1 MLIRRTT
8 ALSALTLMVIC
19 TSAMNA
25 LGKAVPQVCG
35 LLLEGH
41 NASEGAATV
50 SASFSQSYDAS
61 RRVVGSRDGFGRE
74 YMQDLDASRTMVG
87 ASHIT
92 LPIDL
97 ISTGRDDFRH
107 IYSALW
113 DNEAPQI
120 GLLADR
126 EREASIVRYALS
138 LPGMTEQVRAFRKQ
152 QQEHYREAQAAGY
165 SDIHGAMAHV
175 NERQLI
181 MRLRFQAQN
190 LKPGFVIKIEFSPA
204 DYGL

>member
-1 MLIRRTT
+1 MGLAGGICRTWT
-8 ALSALTLMVIC
+8 
-19 TSAMNA
+19 
-25 LGKAVPQVCG
+25 
-35 LLLEGH
+35 
-41 NASEGAATV
+41 
-50 SASFSQSYDAS
+50 
-61 RRVVGSRDGFGRE
+61 
-74 YMQDLDASRTMVG
+74 SRTG
-87 ASHIT
+87 RSKSHYSPHRPH
-92 LPIDL
+92 LYWAH
-97 ISTGRDDFRH
+97 DFRH